1 MVLDRRKVSI
11 ERALCPGLPALASY
25 EKKQSRCPLKKPNCK
40 LQLADRFCEADR
52 FGYLPCE

>member
-25 EKKQSRCPLKKPNCK
+25 EKKTIPLPAEETQ
-40 LQLADRFCEADR
+40 LQIATGRPFL
-52 FGYLPCE
+52 